1 MTEIPLS
8 QKDES
13 ILIKLLERHFKEDDD
28 NFHEIKE
35 KQSKTDELLQING
48 EHMSYIR
55 RDLTEVKQ
63 ILIKQNE
70 VQEKQSQRLNDH
82 IKAVEPILQRYQDEE
97 AGKRLAER
105 FGKPVIKTVIG
116 GATIIT
122 AWYVI
127 KDFFHLK

>member
-1 MTEIPLS
+1 MTEAPL
-8 QKDES
+8 KDES
-13 ILIKLLERHFKEDDD
+13 ILIKLLERHFKEDDE
-28 NFHEIKE
+28 NFHEIKD
-35 KQSKTDELLQING
+35 KQNKTDELLRQNG

-55 RDLTEVKQ
+55 RDLTE
-63 ILIKQNE
+63 ILHMVEKQNE
-70 VQEKQSQRLNDH
+70 AQEKQSQKLNDH
-82 IKAVEPILQRYQDEE
+82 IKAVEPLYLRYQDEE